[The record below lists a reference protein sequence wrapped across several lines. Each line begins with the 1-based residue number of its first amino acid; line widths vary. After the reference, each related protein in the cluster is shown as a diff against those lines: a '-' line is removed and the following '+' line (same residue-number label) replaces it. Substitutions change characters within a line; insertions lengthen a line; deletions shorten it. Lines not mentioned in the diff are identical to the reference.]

1 MRILHTA
8 DWHLGKILHGASL
21 LDDQAHILAQ
31 FVDIARREMP
41 DVIIIAGD
49 LYDRAVPPAE
59 AVALLSKTL
68 AELAA
73 EPAVPILA
81 IAGNHDS
88 ADRVA
93 FGSELFAKANVHL
106 AGRFDPDNTEAITID
121 SKHGRAQFFLLPFLY
136 PAEVRESLSNAGI
149 STHEQA
155 TRAAIDALR
164 PHFDKDARQVLIAHA
179 FVAGGIE
186 SESER
191 PLSVGGSGTVPAAI
205 FEDFHYVAL
214 GHLHAS
220 QEVGFQQVRYSGS
233 PLKYSFS
240 EIAHDKS
247 ATLVDLRADGD
258 IHHLEEIP
266 LTPRRDLRKLEGD
279 LESLL
284 TRKPAPR
291 HRDDYLLVELSDTG
305 ALLDPMGRLREVYP
319 NILLIER
326 PALDHQGDGEGST
339 LTREDLKQDEVTL
352 FKNFYQ
358 QVTGTDLDDDQQKA
372 ISSTVEGLNE

>member
-31 FVDIARREMP
+31 FVDIARREKP

-73 EPAVPILA
+73 DPGVPILA

-106 AGRFDPDNTEAITID
+106 AGRFDPANTEPITID

-136 PAEVRESLSNAGI
+136 PAEVREALHNEEITS
-149 STHEQA
+149 HEQA
-155 TRAAIDALR
+155 TRATIDTLR

-205 FEDFHYVAL
+205 FEDFDYVAL

-220 QEVGFQQVRYSGS
+220 QEIDFHKVRYSGS

-247 ATLVDLRADGD
+247 TTLVDLHVDGD

-284 TRKPAPR
+284 THKPDPR
-291 HRDDYLLVELSDTG
+291 HRDDYLLVELTDTG
-305 ALLDPMGRLREVYP
+305 ALLDPMGRLREIYP

-326 PALDHQGDGEGST
+326 PALEHHGDGEGRT

-358 QVTGTDLDDDQQKA
+358 QVTGNDLEEDQQKA
-372 ISSTVEGLNE
+372 ITSTVEGLNK

>member
-31 FVDIARREMP
+31 FVDIARREKP

-49 LYDRAVPPAE
+49 LYDRAVPPAD

-73 EPAVPILA
+73 DPAVPILA

-106 AGRFDPDNTEAITID
+106 AGRFDPKGTEPIVID
-121 SKHGRAQFFLLPFLY
+121 SRHGRAQFFLLPFLY
-136 PAEVRESLSNAGI
+136 PAEVRELLNDEGI
-149 STHEQA
+149 ASHEQA
-155 TRAAIDALR
+155 TRAALDTLR

-191 PLSVGGSGTVPAAI
+191 PLSVGTSGTVPAKV

-220 QEVGFQQVRYSGS
+220 QEVDFHKVRYSGS

-247 ATLVDLRADGD
+247 ATLVDLHADGD

-284 TRKPAPR
+284 HHKPDPR
-291 HRDDYLLVELSDTG
+291 HREDYLLVELTDTG
-305 ALLDPMGRLREVYP
+305 ALLDPMGRLREIYP

-326 PALDHQGDGEGST
+326 PALEHQGDGEAST

-358 QVTGTDLDDDQQKA
+358 QVTGKELEQDQEKA
-372 ISSTVEGLNE
+372 IAGTVDDLNG